1 MAKLI
6 TMQEAA
12 KKLNVSYKTI
22 QRYIISGKLKSQK
35 DGNLRLIPLES
46 LNKIIQKK
54 AEIEGVSQ
62 EIKPDSKEKLIPSSE
77 LISVYTKGK
86 DQEIEFLRDVIRNQQ
101 KQISEQ
107 NERITEIDQLILN
120 TQSQLA
126 QLNKTLQ
133 LYSGQNEKKEDETF
147 VEEKLEK
154 DTDLSTIF
162 KDFTEKE
169 KKPGISPLWLTVIIL
184 IVVFLGIIGY
194 LAFSLRT

>member
-12 KKLNVSYKTI
+12 KKLEVSYKTI
-22 QRYIISGKLKSQK
+22 QRYILSGKLKSQK
-35 DGNLRLIPLES
+35 DGNLRLISLES

-54 AEIEGVSQ
+54 AELESSIQQ
-62 EIKPDSKEKLIPSSE
+62 EDEKNIKTAIPSSD
-77 LISVYTKGK
+77 LISTYAKGK
-86 DQEIEFLRDVIRNQQ
+86 DQEIDFLRDVIRNQQ

-107 NERITEIDQLILN
+107 NERMTEIDQLILN

-133 LYSGQNEKKEDETF
+133 LYSGQGEKSEETTSSF
-147 VEEKLEK
+147 TEEKLDK

-162 KDFTEKE
+162 KEKE
-169 KKPGISPLWLTVIIL
+169 KKTALSPIWIISLILLLVFVVII
-184 IVVFLGIIGY
+184 IYLGY
-194 LAFSLRT
+194 SFSV